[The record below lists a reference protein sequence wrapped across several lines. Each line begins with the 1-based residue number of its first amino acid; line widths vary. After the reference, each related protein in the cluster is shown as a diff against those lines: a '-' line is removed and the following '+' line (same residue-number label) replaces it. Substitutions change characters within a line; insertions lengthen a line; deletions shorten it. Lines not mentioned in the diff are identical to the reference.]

1 MRSREGEGPI
11 GEVEKEHEWICRI
24 LSNYNL
30 IYKKNQT
37 TINIKTIQKY
47 SYDD

>member
-11 GEVEKEHEWICRI
+11 GEVEKEHERVCRI

-30 IYKKNQT
+30 IYKKPQ
-37 TINIKTIQKY
+37 
-47 SYDD
+47 